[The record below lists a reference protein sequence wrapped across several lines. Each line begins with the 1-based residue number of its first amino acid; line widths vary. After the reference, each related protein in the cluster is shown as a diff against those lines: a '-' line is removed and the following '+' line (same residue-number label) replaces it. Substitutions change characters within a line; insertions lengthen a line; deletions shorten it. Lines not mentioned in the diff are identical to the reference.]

1 MEKTYELFHYP
12 CVCVCMCNVL
22 QRTLGGENV
31 KAKKFGHAC
40 QKLEKPGAHVCRKS
54 RGDLNGIFCYNHDA
68 NLIYETEV

>member
-1 MEKTYELFHYP
+1 MEKTYELFHNP
-12 CVCVCMCNVL
+12 CVYVTYSKEL
-22 QRTLGGENV
+22 RGENV

-40 QKLEKPGAHVCRKS
+40 QKLEKPGAHICRKS